1 MSKQSYLDVRHKF
14 FIIFMMALESFLL
27 QKHNLPIKHC
37 EFPSRLTVG
46 NNGHLNIHE
55 LQITRLIN

>member
-1 MSKQSYLDVRHKF
+1 
-14 FIIFMMALESFLL
+14 MMALESFLL